1 MSSLRLLCQHI
12 FMFNIDYS
20 IKYLDLMSLL
30 RLSQEILNLGSSRF
44 LGLRIVLVYNGY
56 PEKGC

>member
-1 MSSLRLLCQHI
+1 
-12 FMFNIDYS
+12 MFNIDYS

>member
-1 MSSLRLLCQHI
+1 
-12 FMFNIDYS
+12 MFNIDYS

-30 RLSQEILNLGSSRF
+30 RLSQEILNLGISSRC